1 MGYFQSLVIMAAFLA
16 TSLSYAND
24 RGLDESDFSST
35 AASVFKIDENNS
47 YADNLALRDARK
59 IGLGLVAGGAL
70 GLYGLNIEI
79 NFEDINGAVVGV
91 GGGAGYSTVNMAWKH
106 VFLGDTVAPY
116 TTLGYSHWYNSGGG
130 NYKNSA
136 VLERVL
142 TDTEKTSGKF
152 SADFVSGSLGLQY
165 IQLTGSLA
173 GTSLYAEIIL
183 LGEVERTMIVPT
195 GAVGAG
201 YYF

>member
-1 MGYFQSLVIMAAFLA
+1 MRYFPSLMIIASLLAA
-16 TSLSYAND
+16 SLSYAND
-24 RGLDESDFSST
+24 QDLDESDFAST
-35 AASVFKIDENNS
+35 PASVFKIDENNN
-47 YADNLALRDARK
+47 YADNLALREARK
-59 IGLGLVAGGAL
+59 LGVGLVAGGAL
-70 GLYGLNIEI
+70 GFYGLNIEI

-91 GGGAGYSTVNMAWKH
+91 GGGDGFSTVNMAWKH

-165 IQLTGSLA
+165 IQLQGSFA
-173 GTSLYAEIIL
+173 GTSLYAEIVL
-183 LGEVERTMIVPT
+183 LGEVGRSMLVPT